1 MFQSL
6 LADLNRF
13 KIEDIPPRLE
23 MRKKAL
29 RLFDE
34 IQVLLLSLSTVFS
47 ALFFMNIYAKLH
59 PI

>member
-13 KIEDIPPRLE
+13 KIEDVPPRLE
-23 MRKKAL
+23 LRKKAL

-34 IQVLLLSLSTVFS
+34 IQVLLLTSLPFPS
-47 ALFFMNIYAKLH
+47 
-59 PI
+59 